1 MKHGSCS
8 LSRPRQ
14 PKAGAFGVR
23 EREQTWSQRKTL
35 SLSGLVQRT
44 AATASRPRHIG
55 TRQSGM
61 TDHPDRALPLQGAHN
76 FRDLG
81 GYPGDGGRPL
91 RWRKL
96 FRSAHLGGLT
106 PQDHAQLAPLG
117 LARTFDFR
125 GHAERAETPYQLPGA
140 KQHSLAIEPTL
151 VQHMQTLAA
160 AGQHITGELVAGL
173 MEDVYRSFI
182 NDHAHRFA
190 ELFEHLLQTDA
201 PSVFHC
207 TAGKDRTGV
216 AAALILLALGVS
228 RDSVLQ
234 DFMLTNRLVERQ
246 IPQDAEFPAEALKV
260 LWGVQE
266 GFLQAALQA
275 LDAEQGGVERY
286 LSQRLGLSH
295 AARQTLATRYLQD
308 A

>member
-1 MKHGSCS
+1 M
-8 LSRPRQ
+8 
-14 PKAGAFGVR
+14 
-23 EREQTWSQRKTL
+23 
-35 SLSGLVQRT
+35 
-44 AATASRPRHIG
+44 
-55 TRQSGM
+55 M
-61 TDHPDRALPLQGAHN
+61 DHPDRALPLQGAHN

-81 GYPGDGGRPL
+81 GYPGHGGRPL

-151 VQHMQTLAA
+151 VQHMQSLAA
-160 AGQHITGELVAGL
+160 AGQRITGELVAGL
-173 MEDVYRSFI
+173 MQDVYRSFI
-182 NDHAHRFA
+182 NEHAHRFA

-216 AAALILLALGVS
+216 AAALILLALGVP
-228 RDSVLQ
+228 RELVLQ
-234 DFMLTNRLVERQ
+234 DFMLTNRLVRARRCRRT
-246 IPQDAEFPAEALKV
+246 PSSPAEALKV

-266 GFLQAALQA
+266 GFLHAALGSLDSRARRPGA
-275 LDAEQGGVERY
+275 LPEPAPGPEPSGAADAEQALPAGRV
-286 LSQRLGLSH
+286 
-295 AARQTLATRYLQD
+295 TR
-308 A
+308 ANFA